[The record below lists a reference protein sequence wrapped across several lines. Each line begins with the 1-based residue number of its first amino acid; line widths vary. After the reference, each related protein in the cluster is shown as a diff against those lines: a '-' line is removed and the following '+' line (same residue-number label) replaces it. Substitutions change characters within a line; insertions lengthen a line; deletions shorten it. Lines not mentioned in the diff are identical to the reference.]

1 MWKQISMVI
10 NHQMLLLKTILP
22 FTIIPM
28 VLLTSSADLKGQGQ
42 KVNNFMKK
50 KKLQTVH
57 EDKSIREII
66 QFYFPRFLSYQILQY
81 LDTMSE
87 MFN

>member
-1 MWKQISMVI
+1 MWKQISMVLY
-10 NHQMLLLKTILP
+10 HQMLLLKKILP
-22 FTIIPM
+22 FTIIP
-28 VLLTSSADLKGQGQ
+28 LTSSADHKGQGQ

-50 KKLQTVH
+50 AKLQTVH
-57 EDKSIREII
+57 EDKSIREKI

-81 LDTMSE
+81 LGTMSE

>member
-1 MWKQISMVI
+1 
-10 NHQMLLLKTILP
+10 
-22 FTIIPM
+22 M
-28 VLLTSSADLKGQGQ
+28 VLLTSSADLIGQGQ